1 MGAAESCVEWLSEG
15 ELEEISKSTVT
26 RTRTRDTGHFAE
38 WTVAGPE
45 PGKRVRLKYY
55 YPPFSER
62 EGGRDGLRAVLA
74 GETRLHNGLLKHIA
88 SYMSHPHMLARK
100 TAERKYAEWYRRLD
114 PEDPAREFLVD
125 PDGPLRV
132 RARHGMNS
140 DLQAVAVI
148 CGKAFGDA
156 FYRDWLRAKFDAYPG
171 RAKEELI
178 TRFGPDEN
186 MRRMLANGKLKPIRC
201 ANLSFIHHGR
211 GSWKDTYPV
220 ELVPWPRPILQDFSG
235 RLLIQPVDRRVVF
248 KAPKRAAPSSRRCP
262 GKWDGVEVV
271 SPESLVEVHAGRSVC
286 VAVRLRA
293 HAGVAA
299 AQIR

>member
-1 MGAAESCVEWLSEG
+1 MGAAESCVEWLSEA
-15 ELEEISKSTVT
+15 ELEKISKSTVT

-55 YPPFSER
+55 YTPFSER

-148 CGKAFGDA
+148 FGKAFEDA
-156 FYRDWLRAKFDAYPG
+156 FYQDYLMAKFYALG
-171 RAKEELI
+171 GERSSTRSQTSKLAKTDPVEA
-178 TRFGPDEN
+178 
-186 MRRMLANGKLKPIRC
+186 MRRMVATGHIKPIRN
-201 ANLSFIHHGR
+201 ANLWYIHRPCQQAGQ
-211 GSWKDTYPV
+211 WTKKYPV
-220 ELVPWPRPILQDFSG
+220 QLVPWPRPVDKDFPG
-235 RLLIQPVDRRVVF
+235 RSVLQPVDRRAYLKFQRWPQHRRDVVPIIICSMAWGLF
-248 KAPKRAAPSSRRCP
+248 
-262 GKWDGVEVV
+262 
-271 SPESLVEVHAGRSVC
+271 
-286 VAVRLRA
+286 
-293 HAGVAA
+293 
-299 AQIR
+299 IT